1 MKTLFL
7 ITSLEQ
13 GGIETYLLR
22 YLEYFQEHEAIVIC
36 KSGGL
41 GELYPQYTQ
50 MVRVIPMYFSYFGGV
65 RYYRYYKLLKREQ
78 VDTVCDFTGNF
89 AGLPLLVA
97 WFARVKKRIVFYR
110 GSTNHFRETRI
121 RLLYNACMRKL
132 VSVFATKIL
141 SNSVAALD
149 FFFPKRD
156 RTSDRFDVIYNGMDM
171 KKLSKLEKKRLR
183 QEFGLPSDAF
193 VVGHTGR
200 CNEAKNHDTIL
211 KVASEL
217 CHKYKD
223 IHFVLVGKGVK
234 EKYEMM
240 VQQMGLNKQIH
251 LLGYRDDVLR
261 ILPLFDLYY
270 FPPLTEGQPNALIE
284 AMATGLPF
292 VASDIAPIKES
303 VPPAIRSL
311 LLPPC
316 DSERAVKVIE
326 RIYKGESDGAEYM
339 CKEWAQ
345 QHFDADELFAKFRRE
360 L

>member
-1 MKTLFL
+1 M
-7 ITSLEQ
+7 
-13 GGIETYLLR
+13 
-22 YLEYFQEHEAIVIC
+22 
-36 KSGGL
+36 
-41 GELYPQYTQ
+41 
-50 MVRVIPMYFSYFGGV
+50 
-65 RYYRYYKLLKREQ
+65 
-78 VDTVCDFTGNF
+78 
-89 AGLPLLVA
+89 
-97 WFARVKKRIVFYR
+97 
-110 GSTNHFRETRI
+110 
-121 RLLYNACMRKL
+121 
-132 VSVFATKIL
+132 
-141 SNSVAALD
+141 
-149 FFFPKRD
+149 
-156 RTSDRFDVIYNGMDM
+156 
-171 KKLSKLEKKRLR
+171 
-183 QEFGLPSDAF
+183 
-193 VVGHTGR
+193 
-200 CNEAKNHDTIL
+200 
-211 KVASEL
+211 
-217 CHKYKD
+217 
-223 IHFVLVGKGVK
+223 K

-270 FPPLTEGQPNALIE
+270 FPSLTEGQPNALIE